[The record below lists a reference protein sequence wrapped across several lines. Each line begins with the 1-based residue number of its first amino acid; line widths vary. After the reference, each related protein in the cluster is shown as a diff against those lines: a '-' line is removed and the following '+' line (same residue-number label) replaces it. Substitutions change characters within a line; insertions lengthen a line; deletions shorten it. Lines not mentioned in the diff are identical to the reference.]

1 MSTLTEGMRAR
12 ITDGVIRVI
21 SSSHTQPEK
30 RRYLESRDRLN
41 FACPYCGDSH
51 DDHRKKRG
59 NVYWRDLYYHCYNC
73 GVHTP
78 VNRFFSDFGLELGD
92 DDRLAVLDYIRE
104 HRKAHAPSGSM
115 SFHLFDQIEELALD
129 RQAIMTGFN
138 AFPINEKTYRAYP
151 YLKSRMLH
159 QKLGRFAYDPR
170 RKQLYV
176 FNLSNAGKVIGLQ
189 VRELENTAGPKYKT
203 WNLQRIYDRLGLSLS
218 LEAEELDQMN
228 KISMLFGILQL
239 NMAQDFT
246 IFEGPIDAMFM
257 RNSIGITGVKKQV
270 MEWNDIP
277 TARYFFDNDRDGKA
291 KMIEKLKSGQR
302 VFMWDKYLT
311 DYGIPSKKVKD
322 LNDLVKYEYE
332 HRTGCL
338 TNLNEYFTADELDIV
353 FL

>member
-1 MSTLTEGMRAR
+1 MSVLTESMKAR
-12 ITDGVIRVI
+12 ITDDVIRVI
-21 SSSHTQPEK
+21 SSHHSHPEK
-30 RRYLESRDRLN
+30 QRYLESRDRLN

-78 VNRFFSDFGLELGD
+78 INRFFRDFDLEIGD
-92 DDRLAVLDYIRE
+92 EDRIAVLDYIRE
-104 HRKAHAPSGSM
+104 HRKAYAPAGSL
-115 SFHLFDQIEELALD
+115 SFHLFDRVEELALD
-129 RQAIMTGFN
+129 KDTIMAAFN
-138 AFPINEKTYRAYP
+138 AFPINERTYRAYP
-151 YLKSRMLH
+151 YLKSRLLH
-159 QKLGRFAYDPR
+159 HRLSNFAYDPR

-176 FNLSNAGKVIGLQ
+176 FNLTNTGKIIGLQ
-189 VRELENTAGPKYKT
+189 VRELVEGYGPKYKT
-203 WNLQRIYDRLGLSLS
+203 WNLQRIYERLKLTLPSSG
-218 LEAEELDQMN
+218 EELDQLN

-239 NMAQDFT
+239 NMARDFT

-270 MEWNDIP
+270 MEWNEIP

-291 KMIEKLKSGQR
+291 KMIEKLKTGQR

-322 LNDLVKYEYE
+322 LNDLVKYEYT
-332 HRTGCL
+332 HRIGCL
-338 TNLNEYFTADELDIV
+338 AGLDEYFTADALDMV